1 MKKYLSILLLL
12 VLLLAGCG
20 NDPTTASTVPT
31 ECTAPTMPTEP
42 TVFALSAESGIYPEE
57 FTLSI
62 DVPTGCTVYFTTD
75 GSDPTTSSTAQLYS
89 DGIAIT
95 DRKADPNVVS
105 AVHPLLIS
113 GNFNRP
119 TVKKDDFFCVA
130 GAPENDAVDKCT
142 VVRAA
147 LRQADGS
154 FTQNVT
160 ATYFIGTTQEHI
172 QGLAESC
179 AASGMDLMVVSIS
192 MNYED
197 LFDSATGIYVKGDI
211 FENALLQYLQY
222 HDRVTDGEVARSLDA
237 NYKQRGKAW
246 ERPAA
251 VTLLEFSPNGA
262 KTVLSQNCG
271 IRIQGNYSR
280 SDLQKGLRLFAR
292 KEYGDG
298 KFRYPIFGQDY
309 LNDAGEVMDRF
320 DTLVLRAGGN
330 CAFTSKFN
338 DTFWQSLLHDTACET
353 KRSRPCVV
361 YINGEYWGLYVL
373 EEDYTDDFMADV
385 HGVEKDHVVIYKGD
399 AETYAI
405 GYKLDE
411 GQIPSGENEDYYF
424 RPLLDFFNSHED
436 LRSQQDYEAFCK
448 LVDPDSVMDYFA
460 VQCWI
465 NNKWD
470 WPGKNWSMWR
480 TTEIQ
485 AGNPYADGRWRFM
498 FYDME
503 FGGVSGGN
511 DVYTNTIKEDNY
523 KPYGLL
529 DMDTGNPA
537 VLCFAYLMTNEG
549 FREDFYVRLK
559 GLSDSAF
566 QKDAAL
572 AALQEFK
579 DTYSPLYD
587 QFFARYPGTGNSKNA
602 VSGGYA
608 SIQCIRDF
616 LMKREN
622 HIQKMIDYCEKV
634 LG

>member
-1 MKKYLSILLLL
+1 MS
-12 VLLLAGCG
+12 
-20 NDPTTASTVPT
+20 
-31 ECTAPTMPTEP
+31 TAPTESTAP

-62 DVPTGCTVYFTTD
+62 DVPDGCAVYYTTD
-75 GSDPTTSSTAQLYS
+75 GSDPATSETAQLYS
-89 DGIAIT
+89 GGIAIT

-105 AVHPLLIS
+105 AVDPLLIS

-119 TVKKDDFFCVA
+119 TVSKDGFFCVA
-130 GAPENDAVDKCT
+130 GAPSDEDVDKCT
-142 VVRAA
+142 VIRAA
-147 LRQADGS
+147 LKEADGS
-154 FTQNVT
+154 FSQTLS

-179 AASGMDLMVVSIS
+179 AAAGTDLMVVSIS
-192 MNYED
+192 MNYAD
-197 LFDSATGIYVKGDI
+197 LFDSTTGIYVKGDI

-237 NYKQRGKAW
+237 NYKQRGREW
-246 ERPAA
+246 ERPA
-251 VTLLEFSPNGA
+251 TITMFEFSPDGA
-262 KTVLSQNCG
+262 KMVLSQNCG
-271 IRIQGNYSR
+271 VRTQGNYSR

-298 KFRYPIFGQDY
+298 KFRYAVFGEDY
-309 LNDAGEVMDRF
+309 RNDAGEVMDRF

-330 CAFTSKFN
+330 CAFTAKFN
-338 DTFWQSLLHDTACET
+338 DTFWQSLLQDTACDA

-361 YINGEYWGLYVL
+361 YLNGEYWGLYVL
-373 EEDYTDDFMADV
+373 EEDYTNDYMADV

-399 AETYAI
+399 AERYEI

-411 GQIPSGENEDYYF
+411 GDIPEGEEEDYYF
-424 RPLLDFFNSHED
+424 RSLLDFFDSHED
-436 LRSQQDYEAFCK
+436 LASQQDYEEFCK
-448 LVDPDSVMDYFA
+448 LVDPDSVLDYFA

-480 TTEIQ
+480 TIEVDEN
-485 AGNPYADGRWRFM
+485 NPYADGRWRFI

-503 FGGVSGGN
+503 FGGVSGSS
-511 DVYTNTIKEDNY
+511 DAYTNTIKEDNY

-529 DMDTGNPA
+529 DKSTDNPA

-549 FREDFYVRLK
+549 FREAFYARLT
-559 GLSDSAF
+559 GLSEGIF
-566 QKDAAL
+566 QKDMAL
-572 AALQEFK
+572 AALQKFE

-587 QFFARYPGTGNSKNA
+587 QFFARYPGTGKSQNA
-602 VSGGYA
+602 ISGGYA

-616 LMKREN
+616 LAKREN
-622 HIQKMIDYCEKV
+622 YIQQMVDYCQKV